1 MKNYPVAITQMFWHV
16 IVNERMHAGGGDG
29 LAREDV
35 LFQRLRQGDSA
46 ALDELI
52 RAFYPEIF
60 RYCLWHTPDRQTAED
75 ATQETFFKAVR
86 HLDAYTHRGK
96 FRAFLYQIAANT
108 CTDLWRKAGKPEP
121 PAPDTYIEPG
131 FSRAEGEIDLQRLL
145 SVLPEKQREVVLLRY
160 VHDLKLKEIAEILHE
175 PLRTVQSRLRT
186 ALKTL
191 KTAVKGE
198 RG

>member
-1 MKNYPVAITQMFWHV
+1 MELCSRLESGDMK
-16 IVNERMHAGGGDG
+16 
-29 LAREDV
+29 
-35 LFQRLRQGDSA
+35 

-52 RAFYPEIF
+52 SGYYPEILS
-60 RYCLWHTPDRQTAED
+60 YCRRHTPPELGED
-75 ATQETFFKAVR
+75 AAQETFYKAVR

-96 FRAFLYQIAANT
+96 FRAFLYKIAANT

-145 SVLPEKQREVVLLRY
+145 SVLPEKQREVLLLRY
-160 VHDLKLKEIAEILHE
+160 VHDLQLKEIAEILHE